1 MDFSNAQNQRD
12 FSEMIPEGTLCRGVF
27 NIQAHNAD
35 AGVWETPTKAGTGK
49 YLKVDITIVG
59 GKYDKRHVFD
69 NINTENP
76 NPVASNIGHGAVK
89 AILECSRGASLQ
101 NMQAYS
107 LNSYGELNGAE
118 IVFKVGMEPAKG
130 AYSSK
135 NVVAVYLS
143 PLQTE
148 KDWARFLAGDMDPD
162 PNAIRRQH
170 APAAAAPAGAS
181 AAPGVAAPRWAQ
193 GTAPAGQHSDP
204 RATPSAK
211 GATGGQ
217 SDQGGAIGG
226 STVGMPAPEA
236 PGTAGPPVTPAPAP
250 TTASEATPAVQP
262 GVTAPPPW
270 MTQAGPAKTPTS

>member
-35 AGVWETPTKAGTGK
+35 AGVWEAPTKAGTGK
-49 YLKVDITIVG
+49 YLKVDITVIG
-59 GKYDKRHVFD
+59 GKHDKRHVFD

-89 AILECSRGASLQ
+89 AILECSRGASPQ
-101 NMQAYS
+101 NPQAYS

-118 IVFKVGMEPAKG
+118 IVFKVGVEPAKG

-148 KDWARFLAGDMDPD
+148 KDWARFMAGDMDPD
-162 PNAIRRQH
+162 PSAVRRQH
-170 APAAAAPAGAS
+170 APQGALDAAKGSAAVNAPRWAQGAAPASPALTSGDASTPAAS
-181 AAPGVAAPRWAQ
+181 APASPAPAAALAPSPEGAPGVAAP
-193 GTAPAGQHSDP
+193 
-204 RATPSAK
+204 
-211 GATGGQ
+211 
-217 SDQGGAIGG
+217 
-226 STVGMPAPEA
+226 
-236 PGTAGPPVTPAPAP
+236 
-250 TTASEATPAVQP
+250 
-262 GVTAPPPW
+262 PPW
-270 MTQAGPAKTPTS
+270 MSQGGPAKPPAS